1 LLRWLLQ
8 SLVRKS
14 LNVWTQL
21 IASIFMIAH
30 FRDKYHLFMQ
40 VPGFL
45 CCFTHKWIFSTYG
58 SCNIERAVW
67 RHQNKRGSYIRNFFY
82 FFHLPK
88 KNMFTNFH
96 DVLIFFFCYILN
108 CVWWLLQTNR
118 SDGFRAP
125 KYSDVSIDRF
135 YI

>member
-1 LLRWLLQ
+1 MLRWLLQ

-96 DVLIFFFCYILN
+96 DVLIFFFVISLIVYGGYYRRIDPTVFAHRNILML
-108 CVWWLLQTNR
+108 V
-118 SDGFRAP
+118 
-125 KYSDVSIDRF
+125 
-135 YI
+135 